1 MVMDIEFQLTSSP
14 ITSTA
19 GLAFIGDH
27 LKETKLSRH
36 LSSVC
41 PHVRKSGRIADID
54 VAKSMIGLLCLGK
67 PDFDAIGE
75 YRDEPF
81 FTRSLGLGRLPSPET
96 LRQRIACWPDKTCE
110 VWRNFNIRQLR
121 RNKKYLTEKI
131 HGHRYAAVDVDVSP
145 MDNSDTKKE
154 GVSWTYKK
162 FDGYAPIFAYIGPGF
177 MLNNELRPG
186 SAHSNHEGTG
196 QWIGQTLQMARKITD
211 DPILFTADSGNDSTD
226 NVAILREQ
234 PKTDFILKRNLRK
247 QDPAEWLALAK
258 EQTGEENYEEVDIGA
273 RAWYG
278 QEEVALPGQDD
289 VPEDKQVKQR
299 VVFRATWRFARP
311 DGVTAQ
317 YVTDPQITI
326 DAYWTSLD
334 WTPQQIQAFYQKRG
348 TSEQYHSELKSDMDL
363 ERLPSGKFATNQQ
376 ILYLAMIAYNLLR
389 MLGRQMLETGLVP
402 GRKARSRRLRLRT
415 VMQNLMYMAGRLV
428 RHARRCILHIF
439 KGHGW
444 ALPVMALARSPD

>member
-1 MVMDIEFQLTSSP
+1 MDIEFQLTSSP

-81 FTRSLGLGRLPSPET
+81 FTRSLGLDRLPSPET
-96 LRQRIACWPDKTCE
+96 LRQRIASWPEKTRH
-110 VWRNFNIRQLR
+110 VWRDFNIRRLR
-121 RNKKYLTEKI
+121 RNKKYVTEKI
-131 HGHRYAAVDVDVSP
+131 HGRRYAAVDVDVSP

-186 SAHSNHEGTG
+186 SAHSNHQGTG
-196 QWIGQTLQMARKITD
+196 QWIAQTLQMARKITD
-211 DPILFTADSGNDSTD
+211 ETILFTADSGNDSSD
-226 NVAILREQ
+226 NVEMLREQ
-234 PKTDFILKRNLRK
+234 PNTDFILKRNLRK

-258 EQTGEENYEEVDIGA
+258 EQTGEKKHEEVDIGA

-278 QEEVALPGQDD
+278 EEEVALPGQDD

-334 WTPQQIQAFYQKRG
+334 WTPQQIQAFYQQRG

-363 ERLPSGKFATNQQ
+363 ERLPSGKMAANQQ
-376 ILYLAMIAYNLLR
+376 VLDLAMIAYNLLR
-389 MLGRQMLETGLVP
+389 LLGRQMLETGLVP

-428 RHARRCILHIF
+428 RHARRCTLHIF

-444 ALPVMALARSPD
+444 ALPALALARSPD